1 MNTMINKELIKNHIK
16 EKNKQGF
23 TNKKFDTFFD
33 GRVFQICFYSK
44 GCRFSKTGNCIMC
57 DYGSSRKENLKPND
71 IKEIMQKVFDN
82 FEEQPQV
89 LLLNSLGSIL
99 DEIEMPKENLIVL
112 LDEISKINIDV
123 IIFETHYT
131 SISNEILQL
140 IKEKLPKKQIVIEL
154 GFETSNSKYRKN
166 YLNKIINNEKF
177 IEKVNLIKS
186 FGFDAEAN
194 ILFGIPFL
202 SIDKQIKDCINSIK
216 WCFNNNIDKVN
227 LFPINI
233 KPYTLLYKLYENGQ
247 YSPVRH
253 KDFIEV
259 IKKIPKEYLN
269 KIHLCWYGNRELQ
282 YNKVKTILPE
292 CKKNEYHKIMEFYK
306 KFNMNKN
313 KEYRIKLLS
322 NFEIK

>member
-1 MNTMINKELIKNHIK
+1 
-16 EKNKQGF
+16 
-23 TNKKFDTFFD
+23 
-33 GRVFQICFYSK
+33 
-44 GCRFSKTGNCIMC
+44 MC

-71 IKEIMQKVFDN
+71 IEEIMQKVFKN
-82 FEEQPQV
+82 LQLQPKV

-99 DEIEMPKENLIVL
+99 DEIEMPKENLIIL

-131 SISNEILQL
+131 SISNAILQL

-154 GFETSNSKYRKN
+154 GFESSNPEYRKK

-177 IEKVNLIKS
+177 IEKINLIKS
-186 FGFDAEAN
+186 FGFDAETN

-202 SIDKQIKDCINSIK
+202 SVDEQIKDCISSIK

-233 KPYTLLYKLYENGQ
+233 KPYTLLYKLYEAGQ

-259 IKKIPKEYLN
+259 LKKIPKKYID
-269 KIHLCWYGNRELQ
+269 KIYLCWYGNRDLQ
-282 YNKVKTILPE
+282 YDNEKSIHPI
-292 CKKNEYHKIMEFYK
+292 CKKNEYARIMVFYK
-306 KFNMNKN
+306 KFNMNKD
-313 KEYRIKLLS
+313 KEYRDKLLA
-322 NFEIK
+322 NFKVL